1 MEFDTHITRNIG
13 LFGATGIGVGAIVGG
28 GILALA
34 GVAFSLAGPSAII
47 AFALNG
53 VIALITVMSFAEMS
67 AAFPESGGAYTFTK
81 KVFSVRSAFAVG
93 WILWFASI
101 MAGVLYAMGFAFYA
115 VDALKTLA
123 HMIMGSAPAWCG
135 DRWMVLLLSAG
146 ATAFYTI
153 RLTRRVGEGGQWES
167 MGKVILFCA
176 LILAGLFFLPRQ
188 APELTSVK
196 LSPFFGGGILGI
208 VQAMGY
214 TFITLQGFD
223 LIAAVAGEVKDPAR
237 NIPRSMFLSLGIGL
251 GIYLPFLFIISTV
264 GVPAGQTIGALSR
277 THAETVIAVAVRNY
291 LGPAGYW
298 LIIVAA
304 LLSMLSALH
313 ANIMAASRIAFT
325 MSRDRTLPRFLGSV
339 SRQNGVPCRA
349 LMVSS
354 LILVLSLIALS
365 DLAAAGAAASLVFL
379 ISFALVHVTTI
390 LARVRGGMGEDT
402 ALQPPF
408 PTVPLIGAVLC
419 ASLALFQ
426 ALSDPSA
433 GTIVG
438 AWLTLG
444 FILYFAILAGRAEV
458 VDAMAEAQDPHLVRL
473 RGRSPLVLIPL
484 ANPARASAMVEVANA
499 LSPSRVG
506 RALLLFVVAG
516 ATKWE
521 SGQPPAQLLAT
532 QEALQE
538 ALTASFGSGL
548 DPEALITVAPNP
560 WVEIVR
566 VARVH
571 RCESMLIG
579 LSDLSRDT
587 LNPRLNDLV
596 SSVDSDTVFLKSPAD
611 WQLSKVRSILVPVG
625 GRGDHD
631 ELRARLLGSLCRTSE
646 REVTFVR
653 VVPEETTDKDMEWIR
668 STLTHF
674 AGDEVPIEPRVQ
686 VIRSD
691 NVVKGVRRH
700 AAQSDLVILGIQRY
714 GRRRKVFGEVALEI
728 ARVTPGATLIISRR
742 G

>member
-1 MEFDTHITRNIG
+1 MEFDTDIKRNIG
-13 LFGATGIGVGAIVGG
+13 LLEATGIGVGAIVGG

-53 VIALITVMSFAEMS
+53 VVALITVMSFAEMS
-67 AAFPESGGAYTFTK
+67 TAFPESGGAYTFTK

-101 MAGVLYAMGFAFYA
+101 MAGVLYALGFAFYA
-115 VDALKTLA
+115 MDALRTLA
-123 HMIMGSAPAWCG
+123 HMIIGRAPGWCG
-135 DRWMVLLLSAG
+135 GRWMVLLLSAG

-153 RLTRRVGEGGQWES
+153 KLTRRVSGGGQWES
-167 MGKVILFCA
+167 MGKVILFLL

-188 APELTSVK
+188 APHLARAK
-196 LSPFFGGGILGI
+196 LSPFFGGGLLGI

-223 LIAAVAGEVKDPAR
+223 LIAAVAGEVRNPAR
-237 NIPRSMFLSLGIGL
+237 NIPRSMFLSVGIAL
-251 GIYLPFLFIISTV
+251 GIYLPFLFIIATV
-264 GVPAGQTIGALSR
+264 GVPTGQTIGALSR
-277 THAETVIAVAVRNY
+277 AHAETVIAIAVRNY

-325 MSRDRTLPRFLGSV
+325 MSRDRTLPRFLGGV
-339 SRQNGVPCRA
+339 SKEKGIPRQA

-365 DLAAAGAAASLVFL
+365 DLPAAGAAASLVFL
-379 ISFALVHVTTI
+379 ISFTLVHVTTI
-390 LARVRGGMGEDT
+390 LARLRGGMGEVT
-402 ALQPPF
+402 ASGASF
-408 PTVPLIGAVLC
+408 PTVPIIGAVLC
-419 ASLALFQ
+419 ASLAVFQ
-426 ALSDPSA
+426 ALNAPSA
-433 GTIVG
+433 GKIVG
-438 AWLTLG
+438 AWLALG

-458 VDAMAEAQDPHLVRL
+458 ADAMAEARDPRMVRL

-484 ANPARASAMVEVANA
+484 ANPARARAMVEVANA

-516 ATKWE
+516 ATEWE
-521 SGQPPAQLLAT
+521 TGRPPVQLLAT
-532 QEALQE
+532 QDVLQK
-538 ALTASFGSGL
+538 ALTASFSSSL
-548 DPEALITVAPNP
+548 APEALITVAPDP

-579 LSDLSRDT
+579 LSDLVHNT
-587 LNPRLNDLV
+587 MNPHLNDLV
-596 SSVDSDTVFLKSPAD
+596 SRVDSDTVFLKSPAD

-646 REVTFVR
+646 REITFLR
-653 VVPEETTDKDMEWIR
+653 IVPEGTTDKDMQWIR
-668 STLTHF
+668 YKLIRF
-674 AGDEVPIEPRVQ
+674 AGDEVPIEPRAE

-691 NVVKGVRRH
+691 SVVEGIKGY
-700 AAQSDLVILGIQRY
+700 AARSDLVILGIRRY
-714 GRRRKVFGEVALEI
+714 GRRRKVFGEVAVEI
-728 ARVTPGATLIISRR
+728 ARATPGAILLISRK